1 MNPEQYFLSLPGG
14 TVKFYKN
21 EAHRPFDKAT
31 KSSTLKHRALS
42 RIQTITTFGPSDDL
56 QLIDL
61 IRMISTEASPP

>member
-31 KSSTLKHRALS
+31 KSSTLLNTVHFHVFK
-42 RIQTITTFGPSDDL
+42 Q
-56 QLIDL
+56 
-61 IRMISTEASPP
+61 